1 MENTILDSNLIKQ
14 ENSGLRR
21 RSLLPWWIKTFTW
34 IFLVM
39 ALIVPVSIIYGLLG
53 QPFQMTLYGFSTN
66 NPLSTDGLFLAVL
79 FVLKGITAL
88 GLWTEKDWAINIAM
102 VDAILGIIM
111 SGFMT
116 IIYPFINIQTGFQL
130 NIRLE
135 LLILIP
141 FLYRLV
147 KIKPEWNKLSV
158 NAF

>member
-14 ENSGLRR
+14 ENSSPRR
-21 RSLLPWWIKTFTW
+21 RSLLPWWIKTFAW

-53 QPFQMTLYGFSTN
+53 QPFQMALYGFSTN

-79 FVLKGITAL
+79 FILKGITAL

-116 IIYPFINIQTGFQL
+116 IVYPFMNIDTGYQL

-135 LLILIP
+135 LLLLIP
-141 FLYRLV
+141 FLYKLI

-158 NAF
+158 TN

>member
-14 ENSGLRR
+14 ENSGPRR
-21 RSLLPWWIKTFTW
+21 RSLLPWWIKTFAW

-39 ALIVPVSIIYGLLG
+39 ALIVPVSIIYALLG
-53 QPFQMTLYGFSTN
+53 QSFQMALYGFSTN

-79 FVLKGITAL
+79 FILKGITAL

-116 IIYPFINIQTGFQL
+116 IVYPFMNIDTGYQL

-135 LLILIP
+135 LLLLIP
-141 FLYRLV
+141 FLYKLI
-147 KIKPEWNKLSV
+147 KIRPEWNKLAV
-158 NAF
+158 ANK